1 MCLSFSFG
9 RWSFQYLQ
17 ESASLAEKNQ
27 TRSRQREA
35 IHITVVQVRGNNPAP
50 NSTTSFQLCG
60 SRSSTVST
68 LMIVMPRPDRMN
80 RTGAAIGGTS
90 RLFTKAIPLRTSPW
104 PMMIMIE
111 NRLESFDVFGWINFN
126 ARGCSAYLDLATEN
140 DISWLQLC
148 TLLIPV
154 I

>member
-1 MCLSFSFG
+1 MT
-9 RWSFQYLQ
+9 
-17 ESASLAEKNQ
+17 EKNQ
-27 TRSRQREA
+27 TRSRQRKA
-35 IHITVVQVRGNNPAP
+35 IHITVVQVRGNNPAT
-50 NSTTSFQLCG
+50 NSTTSLQLCG
-60 SRSSTVST
+60 SRTSTVST

-90 RLFTKAIPLRTSPW
+90 GLFTKAIPLRTSPW

-111 NRLESFDVFGWINFN
+111 NRLESFDAFGWINFN
-126 ARGCSAYLDLATEN
+126 ARGYSAYLDLATGFESIYILKTMIVSVPEN
-140 DISWLQLC
+140 DISWLELC

>member
-1 MCLSFSFG
+1 M
-9 RWSFQYLQ
+9 Q

-104 PMMIMIE
+104 PMIIMIE

-126 ARGCSAYLDLATEN
+126 ARGCSAYLDLVTGFESIYILKTM
-140 DISWLQLC
+140 ISIR
-148 TLLIPV
+148 T
-154 I
+154 